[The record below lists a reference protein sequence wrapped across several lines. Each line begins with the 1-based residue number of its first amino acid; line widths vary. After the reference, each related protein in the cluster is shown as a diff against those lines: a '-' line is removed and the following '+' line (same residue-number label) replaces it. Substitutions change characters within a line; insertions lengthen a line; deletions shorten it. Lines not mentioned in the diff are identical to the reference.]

1 MRKKNICEFYALLT
15 PLQRNKLLELLN
27 FEHSVWY
34 HLKHEAELPKYHAGM
49 LPFVSCATVSQAL
62 RSSIWPALIVGGN
75 IVSVRKKWAKWQKG
89 KQRRIKGEEKAKG

>member
-34 HLKHEAELPKYHAGM
+34 HLKHEDELPKYHAGM
-49 LPFVSCATVSQAL
+49 LPFVSCATVEAAL
-62 RSSIWPALIVGGN
+62 KGSLWPSLIVGGR
-75 IVSVRKKWAKWQKG
+75 IVGVRKKWAKWKKSQRKG
-89 KQRRIKGEEKAKG
+89 GRK